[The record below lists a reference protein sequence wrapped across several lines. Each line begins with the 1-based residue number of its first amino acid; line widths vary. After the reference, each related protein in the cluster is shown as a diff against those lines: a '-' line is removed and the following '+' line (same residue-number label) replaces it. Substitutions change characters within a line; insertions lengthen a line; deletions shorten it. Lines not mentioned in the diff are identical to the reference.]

1 MAKIRGINMF
11 FYADLHVHS
20 KYSRATSK
28 STNLE
33 QLALWAQKKGIN
45 MLATGDFTH
54 PAWIAEIKEKLV
66 PVAPG
71 AYELRD
77 DLKKEFLINDSPLR
91 FMLCVEIST
100 IYKKGDKTRKVHH
113 LVYAPDIEA
122 AEKINAKLAS
132 IGNIVSDG
140 RPILGLD
147 SRNLLEIVLES
158 SPDAYIIP
166 AHIWTPWF
174 SVMGSKSGFD
184 TIDEC
189 YGDLAEH
196 VFAAETGLSSDPP
209 MNWRVSNLDRY
220 RLVSNSD
227 AHSPS
232 KLGRE
237 ATMFDTELD
246 YYSVKNA
253 LQTGNGY
260 VGTVE
265 FFPEEGKY
273 HMDGHRN
280 CNICMEPEETVKHKG
295 ICPVC
300 NKPVTVGV
308 MHRVNALADRKEGEF
323 QLPATAGQVRSL
335 IPLQEILSEIYQV
348 GVNSK
353 TVTNAYETLIQKL
366 GPELSI
372 LQDVPIDE
380 LSKAD
385 SPILAEA
392 ISKLREGNV
401 IRNAGY
407 DGEYGVIKVFEEGEL
422 DNKIQ
427 NSLFDV
433 KKYKPRRKKQTKPK
447 TESTTKTDIPKK
459 KLNNHLK
466 TRVEP
471 IVDDASIAARLDKDQ
486 QEAVKNIDGTFLIV
500 AGPGSGKTRV
510 LTHRIAYMIEEQNI
524 PANNCL
530 AITFT
535 HKAAKE
541 MKDRLKALLP
551 ESFKDIKIHTF
562 HSLCLSILK
571 ENINKAGLKED
582 FKIVNKQEQIAL
594 LMDVKDISENK
605 ANKLLNQISKAKRTQ
620 NTSDEDL
627 QELLIIYQNKLKE
640 NNMVDFDDLISLTI
654 NLFTND
660 HDLFYQ
666 YQQEFKYISIDE
678 YQDIDAQQ
686 YKLIKMLIPQNG
698 NLCAIGD
705 PNQAIYGFRGA
716 DITFF
721 QNFKNDYPQA
731 EIINLNRNYRSSNI
745 IVEASSQ
752 LIDKDDIIAI
762 NQDSYDKITIHSTPT
777 EKSEAEYTVKTIE
790 NLIGGHSFFSI
801 DSNRSTGDGEDL
813 SFCDF
818 AILYRTSSQA
828 DALHEA
834 FKRSGMP
841 YVKYSNDLIC
851 DKNWV
856 KQLIKELQEDNSSE
870 SLDIQVKNICSNMEE
885 EREEHILQYLISLA
899 QQNNDKEQF
908 INNIS
913 LLTELDTLDERA
925 DRISLMTLHASKG
938 LEFKVVFIV
947 GLEDGIVPLR
957 WGMGDDNTEEE
968 KRLFYVGMTRAQ
980 NHLFL
985 TRSQK
990 RMWRGSVQEMSESPF
1005 LKYIEDELIKHSKFE
1020 KKQPQN
1026 KDKSQQLSLF

>member
-1 MAKIRGINMF
+1 MF

-91 FMLCVEIST
+91 FILCVEIST

-122 AEKINAKLAS
+122 AKKINTKLAS

-147 SRNLLEIVLES
+147 SRDLLEIVLEAS
-158 SPDAYIIP
+158 SDAYIIP

-189 YGDLAEH
+189 YGDLAQH

-209 MNWRVSNLDRY
+209 MNWLVSNLDRY

-280 CNICMEPEETVKHKG
+280 CNVCMEPEETVKHKG

-308 MHRVNALADRKEGEF
+308 MHRVNELADRKEGGF
-323 QLPATAGQVRSL
+323 DLPATAGEVRSL
-335 IPLQEILSEIYQV
+335 IPLQEILSEIYGV

-353 TVTNAYETLIQKL
+353 TVTNAYEALINKL

-372 LQDVPIDE
+372 LQDVPIDD
-380 LSKAD
+380 LSKAE
-385 SPILAEA
+385 SPIFAEA
-392 ISKLREGNV
+392 ITKLREGNV

-407 DGEYGVIKVFEEGEL
+407 DGEYGVIKVFEEDEL
-422 DNKIQ
+422 ENKIQ

-433 KKYKPRRKKQTKPK
+433 KKYKPRRKKQAKPK
-447 TESTTKTDIPKK
+447 VESTTKTDTPKK
-459 KLNNHLK
+459 KLNNTVT

-471 IVDDASIAARLDKDQ
+471 IADDGSILSRLDVDQ
-486 QEAVKNIDGTFLIV
+486 QEAVKNINGGLLIV

-510 LTHRIAYMIEEQNI
+510 LTHRIAYMIDEQNI
-524 PANNCL
+524 PAKNCL

-541 MKDRLKALLP
+541 MKDRLKVLLP
-551 ESFKDIKIHTF
+551 ENFKDINIHTF

-571 ENINKAGLKED
+571 ENTDKAGLNND
-582 FKIVNKQEQIAL
+582 FKIVNKQEQVAL
-594 LMDVKDISENK
+594 LMEAKDISESK
-605 ANKLLNQISKAKRTQ
+605 ANKLLNQISKAKRTKEI
-620 NTSDEDL
+620 NDEDM
-627 QELLIIYQNKLKE
+627 QEALNTYQNKLKE

-654 NLFTND
+654 NLFEND
-660 HDLFYQ
+660 HDLLYH

-721 QNFKNDYPQA
+721 QNFENDFSQA
-731 EIINLNRNYRSSNI
+731 NIINLNRNYRSSNI
-745 IVEASSQ
+745 IVDASSQ
-752 LIDKDDIIAI
+752 LINKDDIIAI
-762 NQDSYDKITIHSTPT
+762 NQDSYDKVTIHKAPT
-777 EKSEAEYTVKTIE
+777 EKAEAEYAVKTIE

-813 SFCDF
+813 SFSDF
-818 AILYRTSSQA
+818 AVLYRTSSQA
-828 DALHEA
+828 NALHEA

-841 YVKYSNDLIC
+841 FVKYSNELLC
-851 DKNWV
+851 DKKWV
-856 KQLIKELQEDNSSE
+856 KQLIKELQENE
-870 SLDIQVKNICSNMEE
+870 SAEPLDIQIKNICSNIDDEI
-885 EREEHILQYLISLA
+885 EEHIVQYLISLA

-908 INNIS
+908 INNIG

-957 WGMGDDNTEEE
+957 WGKDDDNTEEE

-985 TRSQK
+985 TRALK
-990 RMWRGSVQEMSESPF
+990 RMWRGSVQEMNESPF
-1005 LKYIEDELIKHSKFE
+1005 LKCIEDELIKHSKFE
-1020 KKQPQN
+1020 KKQQKN
-1026 KDKSQQLSLF
+1026 KDTSQQLSLF

>member
-1 MAKIRGINMF
+1 MF

-54 PAWIAEIKEKLV
+54 PAWIAEIKEKLF

-91 FMLCVEIST
+91 FILCVEIST

-122 AEKINAKLAS
+122 AEKINTKLAS

-147 SRNLLEIVLES
+147 SRNLLEIVLEA

-184 TIDEC
+184 SIDEC
-189 YGDLAEH
+189 YEDLAKY

-209 MNWRVSNLDRY
+209 MNWLVSSLDRY

-260 VGTVE
+260 IGTVE

-300 NKPVTVGV
+300 HKHVTVGV
-308 MHRVNALADRKEGEF
+308 MHRVNELADRKEGTF
-323 QLPATAGQVRSL
+323 NLPETAGQVRSL

-353 TVTNAYETLIQKL
+353 TVTNAYEALIDKL
-366 GPELSI
+366 GPELFI
-372 LQDVPIDE
+372 LQNAPTDE
-380 LSKAD
+380 LSKAE
-385 SPILAEA
+385 SPVFAEA
-392 ISKLREGNV
+392 ITKLREGNV
-401 IRNAGY
+401 IRHAGY
-407 DGEYGVIKVFEEGEL
+407 DGEYGIIKVFKEDEL
-422 DNKIQ
+422 ENKIQ

-433 KKYKPRRKKQTKPK
+433 KKYKPKRKKQTKAKP
-447 TESTTKTDIPKK
+447 TTKTTKIDSPEKQQ
-459 KLNNHLK
+459 NNTLK

-471 IVDDASIAARLDKDQ
+471 IADDGSIFSRLDEDQ
-486 QEAVKNIDGTFLIV
+486 KEAVKNIDGTLLIV

-510 LTHRIAYMIEEQNI
+510 LTHRIAYMIDEQNI
-524 PANNCL
+524 TAKNCL

-541 MKDRLKALLP
+541 MKDRLKVLLP
-551 ESFKDIKIHTF
+551 DNFKDINIHTF
-562 HSLCLSILK
+562 HSLCFSILK
-571 ENINKAGLKED
+571 EYPDEAGLKD
-582 FKIVNKQEQIAL
+582 GFKIVNKQEQIAL
-594 LMDVKDISENK
+594 LMEAKDISESK
-605 ANKLLNQISKAKRTQ
+605 ANKLLNQISKAKRTKDIS
-620 NTSDEDL
+620 NEDL
-627 QELLIIYQNKLKE
+627 QELLNIYQNKLKE

-654 NLFTND
+654 NLFEND
-660 HDLFYQ
+660 HDVLYH

-721 QNFKNDYPQA
+721 QNFKSDYPQA
-731 EIINLNRNYRSSNI
+731 HVINLNRNYRSSNI
-745 IVEASSQ
+745 IVDASGQ
-752 LIDKDDIIAI
+752 LIDKDDITAI
-762 NQDSYDKITIHSTPT
+762 NQDSYDKITIHSAPT
-777 EKSEAEYTVKTIE
+777 EKAEAEYTVKTIE

-813 SFCDF
+813 SFSDF
-818 AILYRTSSQA
+818 AVLYRTSSQA

-841 YVKYSNDLIC
+841 FVRYSSELIC

-856 KQLIKELQEDNSSE
+856 KQLIKQLQENE
-870 SLDIQVKNICSNMEE
+870 YPEGLGNQIKNICSNIEE
-885 EREEHILQYLISLA
+885 DMQEHILQYLISLA
-899 QQNNDKEQF
+899 GQYNDKEQF
-908 INNIS
+908 INS
-913 LLTELDTLDERA
+913 LSLFTELDTLDERA

-947 GLEDGIVPLR
+947 GLEDGIIPLR
-957 WGMGDDNTEEE
+957 WGKEEDNTEEE

-985 TRSQK
+985 TRALK
-990 RMWRGSVQEMSESPF
+990 RMWRGSVQEMKESPF
-1005 LKYIEDELIKHSKFE
+1005 LKCIEDELIKHSKFD
-1020 KKQPQN
+1020 KKQPKN
-1026 KDKSQQLSLF
+1026 KDNSQQLSLFQKIF